1 MADFQI
7 KNGESDESVS
17 QNEGDVGFG
26 QAEIINASGH
36 KQEVDRNFGF
46 WSICALSVCA
56 DNAWAAGG
64 GSMVVAF
71 YNGGA
76 PGIIYEFIAACAFY
90 CCIGAALAELSSAIP
105 SSSSVYHWA
114 SVTAGP
120 KYGRIASFYAGW
132 WNVLAWIF
140 GTASVSLFGANAI
153 IACWSVQH
161 PEYFPERWH
170 IFLAYLFVTWLAC
183 GTVMFGHSILPK
195 ILNFGAFLCISV
207 WFVTVMVLA
216 IMPSKTGKG
225 YASNS
230 FVWKDWNNATGYSSS
245 GFVFLAGMLN
255 GAFAIGTPD
264 GCTHLAEEIPDPK
277 RNIPK
282 GILAQLVI
290 GIVTTFTFYLAVL
303 YAITDFNI
311 VLNSSI
317 VALPLAEAF
326 HQGTN
331 SVAGATG
338 LLAIFVLDI
347 MFTIP
352 GGFVTCGRMLWTIAR
367 DDATPFAGWLGKIDK
382 RFRNP
387 FNATL
392 ICGCCTTILG
402 CIFVGSQTAFAA
414 FVGVFTILTTMSYLA
429 AIMPHIM
436 TARKYV
442 EPSRGPFWMPG
453 IVGYLVTSIACA
465 YIVVFNIIYMFPY
478 SLPTDA
484 AHMNYSSLIA
494 GGLTIF
500 ISLWYLWKR
509 NHGYIGPRV
518 LLQANNEVAKAI
530 LN

>member
-1 MADFQI
+1 M
-7 KNGESDESVS
+7 
-17 QNEGDVGFG
+17 
-26 QAEIINASGH
+26 
-36 KQEVDRNFGF
+36 
-46 WSICALSVCA
+46 L
-56 DNAWAAGG
+56 
-64 GSMVVAF
+64 
-71 YNGGA
+71 
-76 PGIIYEFIAACAFY
+76 
-90 CCIGAALAELSSAIP
+90 
-105 SSSSVYHWA
+105 
-114 SVTAGP
+114 
-120 KYGRIASFYAGW
+120 
-132 WNVLAWIF
+132 
-140 GTASVSLFGANAI
+140 
-153 IACWSVQH
+153 
-161 PEYFPERWH
+161 
-170 IFLAYLFVTWLAC
+170 
-183 GTVMFGHSILPK
+183 GHSILPK

-207 WFVTVMVLA
+207 WFVTVIVLA

-264 GCTHLAEEIPDPK
+264 GCTHRTYLSLYVHAAFSWLTSATVAEEIPDPK

-303 YAITDFNI
+303 YAITDFDA

-367 DDATPFAGWLGKIDK
+367 DDATPLAGWLGKIDQ

-392 ICGCCTTILG
+392 VCGVCTTTLG
-402 CIFVGSQTAFAA
+402 CIFVGSQTAFSA

-429 AIMPHIM
+429 AIMPHVM

-453 IVGYLVTSIACA
+453 MIGYPIASLACA

-484 AHMNYSSLIA
+484 TLMNYSSLMA

-509 NHGYIGPRV
+509 DHGYIGPQV
-518 LLQANNEVAKAI
+518 ALKANNEIVTAN